1 MIIAG
6 TLINVATV
14 VAGSLIGIFAG
25 NRIHDRYHQRVFDAV
40 GLFTLVLGVSMALK
54 GSWLL
59 VIVFALILGALLG
72 ECWQLDRRLDQ
83 VTAGIK
89 NRFSANNDQFAEGLV
104 TAFLLFCMGSM
115 TILGAFDEGLRGN
128 TDLLLTKSILDGFS
142 SIALASALGAGVLF
156 SVVPLLIYQ
165 GGLTILASQLGSNF
179 PPEIIDQLT
188 ATGGILLVGLGI
200 SILQIRKINII
211 NLLPSLVLVV
221 IFAWAKWSWF

>member
-1 MIIAG
+1 MIITG

-14 VAGSLIGIFAG
+14 IAGSLIGIFAG

-72 ECWQLDRRLDQ
+72 EWWQLDYRLDRI
-83 VTAGIK
+83 TSGIK
-89 NRFSANNDQFAEGLV
+89 NRLSAKNDQFAEGLV

-115 TILGAFDEGLRGN
+115 TILGAFDEGLHGN

-142 SIALASALGAGVLF
+142 AIALASALGVGVLF
-156 SVVPLLIYQ
+156 STIPLLLYQ
-165 GGLTILASQLGSNF
+165 GGLTLLASQVGGNF
-179 PPEIIDQLT
+179 PSEVIDQLT

-200 SILQIRKINII
+200 SILQIRRINII
-211 NLLPSLVLVV
+211 NILPSLVLVV
-221 IFAWAKWSWF
+221 ILAWAKWNWF